1 VENSLEV
8 SLITSLRSCGRA
20 VIPRSP
26 FLASDRQC
34 IQSSARPICIQGRIL
49 ANEVIGR
56 LDPSIQQY
64 ADSLC
69 EKTLFES
76 GATVRRESTK
86 YFQER
91 SKTQDHTQLFSGTEY
106 QAQIRVYA
114 DHIKRCTAARL
125 ETYQK
130 AFSEI
135 NRPPT
140 EGELTEILDD
150 FKATWELQIKHSNQA
165 LSNFLAARNAPAG
178 LDSSGDLRASSAHGH
193 DSVLREWKIWRGRIL
208 LQKSTSTSG
217 ARSHS
222 SLPALEPTVDT
233 VATQKTNNNSI
244 MRSAFI
250 SYSWDDD
257 AHGDWVRK
265 LAERLRADGVDV
277 SIDRWAAVPGDQL
290 TAFMEGAIR
299 ENQFVVIICTPRYKH
314 RSDNREGGVGYEG
327 DVMTAEI
334 MTSQNHRK
342 FIPVLRKGSWSEAA
356 PSWLL
361 GKYYINLSA
370 KPYSERDYE
379 DLARTLLGIRETAP
393 PVGKPMSTIAA
404 KMNLESP
411 SSEFTD
417 IKITR
422 VIVEEVTEPR
432 NDGTPGSALYSVP
445 FALSVSP
452 HPEWVRLCI
461 ENWNHP
467 PRLTTMHR
475 PGIASVDAAT
485 ITLDG
490 TTIDEVERYHRD
502 TLQLAIA
509 ETNGQYRQ
517 SLREGE
523 QGRGRANSQREEH
536 RKRIEDTSKRIKFD

>member
-1 VENSLEV
+1 V
-8 SLITSLRSCGRA
+8 TSTARLTCIRRR
-20 VIPRSP
+20 IPP
-26 FLASDRQC
+26 
-34 IQSSARPICIQGRIL
+34 
-49 ANEVIGR
+49 NEVIGR
-56 LDPSIQQY
+56 LDPSIKQY
-64 ADSLC
+64 ADSLY

-86 YFQER
+86 YLQER
-91 SKTQDHTQLFSGTEY
+91 SKTQEHTQLFSGTDY
-106 QAQIRVYA
+106 QAQIRIYA
-114 DHIKRCTAARL
+114 DHIERSTAARL
-125 ETYQK
+125 DSYQK

-140 EGELTEILDD
+140 EGELWEILDD

-178 LDSSGDLRASSAHGH
+178 LDFSGDLKANSAHGH
-193 DSVLREWKIWRGRIL
+193 DRVLQEWKIWRGRVL
-208 LQKSTSTSG
+208 LQKSTFTSE
-217 ARSHS
+217 ARSHNS
-222 SLPALEPTVDT
+222 FPALEPAVDT
-233 VATQKTNNNSI
+233 VATQKTKKDSV
-244 MRSAFI
+244 MKSAFI
-250 SYSWDDD
+250 SYSWEDD
-257 AHGDWVRK
+257 AHRDWVRA

-290 TAFMEGAIR
+290 TTFMEGAIR

-327 DVMTAEI
+327 DIMTAEI

-370 KPYSERDYE
+370 EPYSERDYE
-379 DLARTLLGIRETAP
+379 DLVRTVLGIRETAP

-404 KMNLESP
+404 KMDRESI
-411 SSEFTD
+411 SSEFKD

-452 HPEWVRLCI
+452 HAEWVRLFI

-467 PRLTTMHR
+467 RRITTMHR
-475 PGIASVDAAT
+475 PGIASVDGAT

-490 TTIDEVERYHRD
+490 TTIEEVERYHRD

-509 ETNGQYRQ
+509 ETNRQ
-517 SLREGE
+517 CREAIRDGE
-523 QGRGRANSQREEH
+523 EGRGSANSQREEY